1 MDSYRYRRKGSLS
14 IQQVLY
20 LWESDREREKKTKI
34 SHSDLFLI
42 KNKSD
47 WIYFVPFAQWE
58 NGSDFIGSNLWDLR
72 MMEGNK
78 IKKEIK

>member
-34 SHSDLFLI
+34 SHSDFFLSKI
-42 KNKSD
+42 NL
-47 WIYFVPFAQWE
+47 IE
-58 NGSDFIGSNLWDLR
+58 FISYPSLNEKMGQIL
-72 MMEGNK
+72 
-78 IKKEIK
+78 

>member
-34 SHSDLFLI
+34 SHRNKWMVNAKTQK
-42 KNKSD
+42 KN
-47 WIYFVPFAQWE
+47 
-58 NGSDFIGSNLWDLR
+58 L
-72 MMEGNK
+72 
-78 IKKEIK
+78 

>member
-20 LWESDREREKKTKI
+20 LWESDREREKKKRRFHI
-34 SHSDLFLI
+34 VIFFFFLI

-47 WIYFVPFAQWE
+47 LIYFLKIMSF
-58 NGSDFIGSNLWDLR
+58 SNWVFLFMILIIV
-72 MMEGNK
+72 NL
-78 IKKEIK
+78 